1 MNISKFELILQFSDS
16 TKVRTPIQ
24 NIAMLLGEEANEE
37 IEPVIS
43 RRENEKFA
51 IRWDYDEVGILKED
65 VRNVRQ
71 CITKFLKTTEKI
83 NGMIPIGNVSKRRLV
98 IDWIFPVNNK
108 YSFKQLQHKYT
119 NLFIINDK
127 LVRNTFDSS
136 VLLDYH
142 SKQGI
147 LHHQSGVMKIPQLE
161 KEFRS
166 FVIPKINP
174 KLFLF
179 LETEIENE
187 QPMTYSEQDM
197 RDFVVESYQIC
208 KFHATLFKKV
218 MEAVL

>member
-119 NLFIINDK
+119 DLFIINDK

>member
-71 CITKFLKTTEKI
+71 CITKFIKTTEKI
-83 NGMIPIGNVSKRRLV
+83 NGMIPIGNLSKRQLV
-98 IDWIFPVNNK
+98 IDWIFPVNDK

-119 NLFIINDK
+119 DLFIINDK

-142 SKQGI
+142 DLTPYLVSPGI
-147 LHHQSGVMKIPQLE
+147 RILSLH
-161 KEFRS
+161 
-166 FVIPKINP
+166 
-174 KLFLF
+174 
-179 LETEIENE
+179 
-187 QPMTYSEQDM
+187 
-197 RDFVVESYQIC
+197 
-208 KFHATLFKKV
+208 
-218 MEAVL
+218 